1 MINGFNLLATTSR
14 GNERAMIN
22 EILFMLKEEL
32 GDTEAQAAKTK
43 IRGLIVAKTKLDPCT
58 VIEKFRGII
67 KERPYEFRYALR
79 ILPIEK
85 VVPTN
90 LVEIKKSHS
99 RVSQKNRRKRNLQSN
114 N

>member
-43 IRGLIVAKTKLDPCT
+43 IRGLIVAKTTLDPCT
-58 VIEKFRGII
+58 VIEKFRSII

-85 VVPTN
+85 VVPTD
-90 LVEIKKSHS
+90 LE
-99 RVSQKNRRKRNLQSN
+99 
-114 N
+114 

>member
-32 GDTEAQAAKTK
+32 GDIEAQAAKTK
-43 IRGLIVAKTKLDPCT
+43 IRGLIVAKTTLDPFT

-85 VVPTN
+85 VVPTD
-90 LVEIKKSHS
+90 LEEIKKAHC
-99 RVSQKNRRKRNLQSN
+99 RISQKNRRKRNLQSYN
-114 N
+114 